1 MVIFVHQHYFN
12 YTVLKMVSLSDAYKA
27 ASEKKPNSL
36 EILCNFWRE
45 NEGTTPIVDQRGNT
59 ILHFLAIHGNIAAIK
74 MLDKHGLLTTEQLKK
89 CNANGEIALHEAARF
104 GHKDVAETML
114 EKEGDLINA
123 RNELGETPIYVA
135 AAFGNRDV
143 FDFFSKIC
151 DDEWL
156 MGLRTRDGCTV
167 LHAAVK
173 GEYYRL
179 AVNILESY
187 PKLAD
192 KRDEKG
198 IKALDLLASKPLSF
212 RSGSSYTLKNL
223 GSMPFIPCQ
232 ILAVLVYSC
241 IPSMVIDSEI
251 VGDVEDPRGS
261 AHDISKS
268 EGALLS
274 KLMSGYRRIIRVFPW
289 IKQID
294 DARQKHV
301 FARELA
307 KRLIEEENGWSDY
320 LNCKN
325 FHVSGLGCFGETS
338 SQNKKNRVID
348 PLILATKHGIHEMVE
363 EILEKFPN
371 VATTFDENGRNILH
385 MAAQL
390 KDRIL
395 YDYLKKTVNH
405 ADRMMADV
413 DKHGNTILHLT
424 AYECKQGHFL
434 TTHFGP
440 VNRMSWDVFWF
451 KRVQNDSHPH
461 LIYHRNI
468 EGKTPKELFE
478 EEHEDMI
485 NKAEK
490 VVKDIN
496 SCLMLVS
503 TLIGT
508 VNYAA
513 LFTVPGGFDQD
524 KGLPIFFTKA
534 KNGRE
539 DLQLFMVYVG
549 GSLVASLLGL
559 GTQLSIQVSR
569 FNSNDFY
576 ISLPLKFLCTITSLF
591 YAAAFSITACFQIF
605 IIEGAFINSYF
616 AVMVLACIFMTLVY
630 TDALYLTYD
639 YLYYVIRYSLAYR
652 GQKM

>member
-1 MVIFVHQHYFN
+1 MHLGLCNVNDLSLVVKLEDEMLKPIISALFKVSCKEDVIG
-12 YTVLKMVSLSDAYKA
+12 
-27 ASEKKPNSL
+27 SL
-36 EILCNFWRE
+36 EE
-45 NEGTTPIVDQRGNT
+45 
-59 ILHFLAIHGNIAAIK
+59 
-74 MLDKHGLLTTEQLKK
+74 
-89 CNANGEIALHEAARF
+89 
-104 GHKDVAETML
+104 ML
-114 EKEGDLINA
+114 EKGHNPD
-123 RNELGETPIYVA
+123 
-135 AAFGNRDV
+135 
-143 FDFFSKIC
+143 S
-151 DDEWL
+151 
-156 MGLRTRDGCTV
+156 
-167 LHAAVK
+167 
-173 GEYYRL
+173 L

-198 IKALDLLASKPLSF
+198 I
-212 RSGSSYTLKNL
+212 
-223 GSMPFIPCQ
+223 
-232 ILAVLVYSC
+232 
-241 IPSMVIDSEI
+241 PSMAIDSEI

-261 AHDISKS
+261 AHDYSKS
-268 EGALLS
+268 EGTLLS
-274 KLMSGYRRIIRVFPW
+274 KLMSVFPW
-289 IKQID
+289 IKRID

-307 KRLIEEENGWSDY
+307 KRLIEEENDWSDY
-320 LNCKN
+320 LNCEN

-338 SQNKKNRVID
+338 SQNKKNKVVD

-434 TTHFGP
+434 ATHFGP
-440 VNRMSWDVFWF
+440 INRMSWDVFWF
-451 KRVQNDSHPH
+451 KHVQNDSHPH

-478 EEHEDMI
+478 KEHEGMI

-513 LFTVPGGFDQD
+513 LFTIPGGFDQD

-576 ISLPLKFLCTITSLF
+576 ISLQLKFLCTITSLF

-605 IIEGAFINSYF
+605 IIEGAFKNSYF

>member
-173 GEYYRL
+173 GEYYR
-179 AVNILESY
+179 
-187 PKLAD
+187 
-192 KRDEKG
+192 
-198 IKALDLLASKPLSF
+198 
-212 RSGSSYTLKNL
+212 
-223 GSMPFIPCQ
+223 
-232 ILAVLVYSC
+232 

-569 FNSNDFY
+569 FNSNDFH
-576 ISLPLKFLCTITSLF
+576 ISLPMKFLYTITSLF

>member
-1 MVIFVHQHYFN
+1 MVRVFKV
-12 YTVLKMVSLSDAYKA
+12 
-27 ASEKKPNSL
+27 KPNADLSLVVKLEDEMLKPIISALFKVSCKEDVIGSL
-36 EILCNFWRE
+36 EE
-45 NEGTTPIVDQRGNT
+45 
-59 ILHFLAIHGNIAAIK
+59 
-74 MLDKHGLLTTEQLKK
+74 
-89 CNANGEIALHEAARF
+89 
-104 GHKDVAETML
+104 ML
-114 EKEGDLINA
+114 EKGIILIVWC
-123 RNELGETPIYVA
+123 LYCGM
-135 AAFGNRDV
+135 
-143 FDFFSKIC
+143 IC
-151 DDEWL
+151 
-156 MGLRTRDGCTV
+156 
-167 LHAAVK
+167 
-173 GEYYRL
+173 L

-198 IKALDLLASKPLSF
+198 I
-212 RSGSSYTLKNL
+212 
-223 GSMPFIPCQ
+223 
-232 ILAVLVYSC
+232 
-241 IPSMVIDSEI
+241 PSMVTDSEI

-268 EGALLS
+268 EGTLLS
-274 KLMSGYRRIIRVFPW
+274 KLMSVFPW
-289 IKQID
+289 IKRID
-294 DARQKHV
+294 GARQKHV

-307 KRLIEEENGWSDY
+307 KRLKEEENGWSDY
-320 LNCKN
+320 LNCEN

-338 SQNKKNRVID
+338 SQNKKNRVVD

-371 VATTFDENGRNILH
+371 VATTFDENGSNILH

-413 DKHGNTILHLT
+413 DKHGNTILHLLT
-424 AYECKQGHFL
+424 YECKQGHFL
-434 TTHFGP
+434 ATHFGP
-440 VNRMSWDVFWF
+440 INRMSWDVFWF
-451 KRVQNDSHPH
+451 K
-461 LIYHRNI
+461 
-468 EGKTPKELFE
+468 GKTPKELFE
-478 EEHEDMI
+478 EEHKDVI

-490 VVKDIN
+490 VAKDIN
-496 SCLMLVS
+496 RCLMLVS

-513 LFTVPGGFDQD
+513 LFTIPGGFDQD

-569 FNSNDFY
+569 FNSNDF
-576 ISLPLKFLCTITSLF
+576 
-591 YAAAFSITACFQIF
+591 
-605 IIEGAFINSYF
+605 
-616 AVMVLACIFMTLVY
+616 
-630 TDALYLTYD
+630 
-639 YLYYVIRYSLAYR
+639 
-652 GQKM
+652 

>member
-173 GEYYRL
+173 GEYYRMLISISIFSFFNFNSKSQCL

-198 IKALDLLASKPLSF
+198 
-212 RSGSSYTLKNL
+212 
-223 GSMPFIPCQ
+223 
-232 ILAVLVYSC
+232 

-569 FNSNDFY
+569 FNSNDFH
-576 ISLPLKFLCTITSLF
+576 ISLPMKFLYTITSLF

>member
-198 IKALDLLASKPLSF
+198 
-212 RSGSSYTLKNL
+212 
-223 GSMPFIPCQ
+223 
-232 ILAVLVYSC
+232 

-569 FNSNDFY
+569 FNSNDFH
-576 ISLPLKFLCTITSLF
+576 ISLPMKFLYTITSLF

>member
-1 MVIFVHQHYFN
+1 
-12 YTVLKMVSLSDAYKA
+12 
-27 ASEKKPNSL
+27 
-36 EILCNFWRE
+36 
-45 NEGTTPIVDQRGNT
+45 
-59 ILHFLAIHGNIAAIK
+59 
-74 MLDKHGLLTTEQLKK
+74 
-89 CNANGEIALHEAARF
+89 
-104 GHKDVAETML
+104 
-114 EKEGDLINA
+114 
-123 RNELGETPIYVA
+123 
-135 AAFGNRDV
+135 
-143 FDFFSKIC
+143 
-151 DDEWL
+151 
-156 MGLRTRDGCTV
+156 
-167 LHAAVK
+167 
-173 GEYYRL
+173 
-179 AVNILESY
+179 
-187 PKLAD
+187 
-192 KRDEKG
+192 
-198 IKALDLLASKPLSF
+198 
-212 RSGSSYTLKNL
+212 
-223 GSMPFIPCQ
+223 
-232 ILAVLVYSC
+232 
-241 IPSMVIDSEI
+241 
-251 VGDVEDPRGS
+251 
-261 AHDISKS
+261 
-268 EGALLS
+268 
-274 KLMSGYRRIIRVFPW
+274 
-289 IKQID
+289 
-294 DARQKHV
+294 
-301 FARELA
+301 
-307 KRLIEEENGWSDY
+307 
-320 LNCKN
+320 
-325 FHVSGLGCFGETS
+325 
-338 SQNKKNRVID
+338 
-348 PLILATKHGIHEMVE
+348 MVE

-434 TTHFGP
+434 ATHFGP
-440 VNRMSWDVFWF
+440 INRMSWDVFWF

-478 EEHEDMI
+478 EEHKDMI

-539 DLQLFMVYVG
+539 DLRLFMVYVG

-616 AVMVLACIFMTLVY
+616 TVMVLACIFMTLVY

-652 GQKM
+652 GQKIYMYWKRTVEGEFLKYCQDMLRIQLNLYSNNALL

>member
-1 MVIFVHQHYFN
+1 
-12 YTVLKMVSLSDAYKA
+12 MVSLSDAYKA
-27 ASEKKPNSL
+27 ASEKKPNSSKSSQL
-36 EILCNFWRE
+36 RRE
-45 NEGTTPIVDQRGNT
+45 NEGTTPIRDQRGNT

-74 MLDKHGLLTTEQLKK
+74 MLDKNGSLTFERLKK
-89 CNANGEIALHEAARF
+89 CNANGEIALHEVCGLVTRMWR
-104 GHKDVAETML
+104 KQSL

-143 FDFFSKIC
+143 FDFFSKVS

-198 IKALDLLASKPLSF
+198 I
-212 RSGSSYTLKNL
+212 
-223 GSMPFIPCQ
+223 
-232 ILAVLVYSC
+232 
-241 IPSMVIDSEI
+241 PSMVIDSEI

-268 EGALLS
+268 KGTLLS
-274 KLMSGYRRIIRVFPW
+274 KLMSGKSYKQN
-289 IKQID
+289 IKM
-294 DARQKHV
+294 
-301 FARELA
+301 
-307 KRLIEEENGWSDY
+307 
-320 LNCKN
+320 
-325 FHVSGLGCFGETS
+325 
-338 SQNKKNRVID
+338 NKKNRVVD

-385 MAAQL
+385 MAYSL

-395 YDYLKKTVNH
+395 YDYLRKINH

-413 DKHGNTILHLT
+413 DKHGNTILHLLT
-424 AYECKQGHFL
+424 YECKAH
-434 TTHFGP
+434 
-440 VNRMSWDVFWF
+440 
-451 KRVQNDSHPH
+451 VQNDSHPH

-478 EEHEDMI
+478 EEHKDMI

-496 SCLMLVS
+496 SSLMLVS

-513 LFTVPGGFDQD
+513 LFTIPGGFDQD

-549 GSLVASLLGL
+549 GSLAHSLLGL

-576 ISLPLKFLCTITSLF
+576 ISLPLKFLSTITFLF
-591 YAAAFSITACFQIF
+591 YAAAYSITACFQIF

-630 TDALYLTYD
+630 TNALYLTYD
-639 YLYYVIRYSLAYR
+639 YLYYIIHYSLAYR

>member
-1 MVIFVHQHYFN
+1 
-12 YTVLKMVSLSDAYKA
+12 
-27 ASEKKPNSL
+27 
-36 EILCNFWRE
+36 
-45 NEGTTPIVDQRGNT
+45 
-59 ILHFLAIHGNIAAIK
+59 
-74 MLDKHGLLTTEQLKK
+74 
-89 CNANGEIALHEAARF
+89 
-104 GHKDVAETML
+104 
-114 EKEGDLINA
+114 
-123 RNELGETPIYVA
+123 
-135 AAFGNRDV
+135 
-143 FDFFSKIC
+143 
-151 DDEWL
+151 
-156 MGLRTRDGCTV
+156 
-167 LHAAVK
+167 
-173 GEYYRL
+173 
-179 AVNILESY
+179 
-187 PKLAD
+187 
-192 KRDEKG
+192 
-198 IKALDLLASKPLSF
+198 
-212 RSGSSYTLKNL
+212 
-223 GSMPFIPCQ
+223 
-232 ILAVLVYSC
+232 
-241 IPSMVIDSEI
+241 MVIDSKI
-251 VGDVEDPRGS
+251 VGDVKDPRGS

-268 EGALLS
+268 EGTLLS
-274 KLMSGYRRIIRVFPW
+274 KLMSGYKRIIRVCPW
-289 IKQID
+289 IKRID
-294 DARQKHV
+294 DAKQKHV

-307 KRLIEEENGWSDY
+307 KRLIEKENGWSDY
-320 LNCKN
+320 LYCEN
-325 FHVSGLGCFGETS
+325 FHVSGLGCFGETP
-338 SQNKKNRVID
+338 SQNKKNRMKD

-405 ADRMMADV
+405 ADSMMADV

-434 TTHFGP
+434 ATHFGP
-440 VNRMSWDVFWF
+440 MNRMSWDVFWF

-478 EEHEDMI
+478 EEHKDMI

-513 LFTVPGGFDQD
+513 LFTIPGGFDQD